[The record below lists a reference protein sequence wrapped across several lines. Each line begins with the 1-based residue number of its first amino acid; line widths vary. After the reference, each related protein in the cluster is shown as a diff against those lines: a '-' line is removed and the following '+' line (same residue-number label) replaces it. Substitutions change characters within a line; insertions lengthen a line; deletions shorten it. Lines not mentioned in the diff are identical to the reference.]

1 MRRNKGR
8 QEMFNGNRFLVLIFS
23 GIFCFAGCSS
33 LQKPKPKINYYT
45 LEYTV
50 PETKDLKPI
59 DAVLRVDRFGVAPA
73 YNSNRMI
80 YQDKSFKRDE
90 YVYSKWIANPGDFA
104 TYFLARDLRD
114 SGLFKAVF
122 TYKSHLAAS
131 YALEG
136 SVDEFLEQDATEGWN
151 VMLSLSITLEV
162 LQEPDVSKRI
172 LFQKSYHVTR
182 PCKEEHPRGLA
193 ETMSLAMG
201 EVSEKIIRDVYTVL
215 KKQ

>member
-1 MRRNKGR
+1 MLKN
-8 QEMFNGNRFLVLIFS
+8 ERFLVLIFC
-23 GIFCFAGCSS
+23 GFFCFAGCSA
-33 LQKPKPKINYYT
+33 LNKPKPKIHHFT

-50 PETKDLKPI
+50 LKIEDLKPI

-80 YQDKSFKRDE
+80 YRDQSFKRDE
-90 YVYSKWIANPGDFA
+90 YVYSKWIGNPGDIV

-131 YALEG
+131 YAMEG
-136 SVDEFLEQDATEGWN
+136 SVDEFFEWDTPEGWDAVLGLN
-151 VMLSLSITLEV
+151 ITLVV

-172 LFQKSYHVTR
+172 LFQKSYRVTR
-182 PCKEEHPRGLA
+182 RCKEEHPRGLA

-201 EVSEKIIRDVYTVL
+201 EVSLKIIRDVYTVL
-215 KKQ
+215 KEP

>member
-1 MRRNKGR
+1 MLSN
-8 QEMFNGNRFLVLIFS
+8 ERFLVF
-23 GIFCFAGCSS
+23 IFCGLFCLSGCSA
-33 LQKPKPKINYYT
+33 LNKPKPKIHHFT

-50 PETKDLKPI
+50 PKIEDLKPI

-80 YQDKSFKRDE
+80 YRDKSFKRDE
-90 YVYSKWIANPGDFA
+90 YVYSKWIANPGGFA

-136 SVDEFLEQDATEGWN
+136 SVDEFFEWDTPEGWDAVLGLN
-151 VMLSLSITLEV
+151 ITLVV
-162 LQEPDVSKRI
+162 LQEPDISKRI
-172 LFQKSYHVTR
+172 LFQKSYRATR
-182 PCKEEHPRGLA
+182 RCKEEHPRGFA
-193 ETMSLAMG
+193 ETMSLAMQ
-201 EVSEKIIRDVYTVL
+201 EVSLKIIRDVYTVL
-215 KKQ
+215 KEQQ

>member
-1 MRRNKGR
+1 MLKSERL
-8 QEMFNGNRFLVLIFS
+8 LVLIFC
-23 GIFCFAGCSS
+23 GLFCLTGCSA
-33 LQKPKPKINYYT
+33 LEKPKPKIHHFT

-50 PETKDLKPI
+50 LKIEDLKPI

-80 YQDKSFKRDE
+80 YRDQSFKRDE
-90 YVYSKWIANPGDFA
+90 YVYSKWIGNPGDIV

-131 YALEG
+131 YAMEG
-136 SVDEFLEQDATEGWN
+136 SVDEFFEWDTPEGWDAVLGLN
-151 VMLSLSITLEV
+151 ITLVV

-172 LFQKSYHVTR
+172 LFQKSYRVTR
-182 PCKEEHPRGLA
+182 RCKEEHPRGLA

-201 EVSEKIIRDVYTVL
+201 EVSLKIIRDVYTVL
-215 KKQ
+215 KEP

>member
-1 MRRNKGR
+1 MLNA
-8 QEMFNGNRFLVLIFS
+8 NPFLVLIVS
-23 GIFCFAGCSS
+23 SVFCFAGCSALS
-33 LQKPKPKINYYT
+33 KPKPKIHHYT

-50 PETKDLKPI
+50 PKIEDRKPI
-59 DAVLRVDRFGVAPA
+59 DAVLRVNRFGMAPA

-90 YVYSKWIANPGDFA
+90 YVYSKWIANPGSFA

-131 YALEG
+131 YGLEG
-136 SVDEFLEQDATEGWN
+136 SVDEFFEQDAEDGWN
-151 VMLSLSITLEV
+151 AVLALSVTLEV
-162 LQEPDVSKRI
+162 LYEPDISKRI
-172 LFQKSYHVTR
+172 LFQKSYRVVR

-193 ETMSLAMG
+193 ETMSMAMQ
-201 EVSEKIIRDVYTVL
+201 EVSQKIILDVYTVL
-215 KKQ
+215 KARK

>member
-1 MRRNKGR
+1 MLKS
-8 QEMFNGNRFLVLIFS
+8 ERFLVLIFC
-23 GIFCFAGCSS
+23 GLFCLAGCSA
-33 LQKPKPKINYYT
+33 LNKPKPKINHFT

-50 PETKDLKPI
+50 LKIEDLKPI

-80 YQDKSFKRDE
+80 YRDKSFKRDE
-90 YVYSKWIANPGDFA
+90 YVYSKWIGNPGDIV

-122 TYKSHLAAS
+122 TYKSHQSAS
-131 YALEG
+131 YAMEG
-136 SVDEFLEQDATEGWN
+136 SVDEFFEWDTPEGWDA
-151 VMLSLSITLEV
+151 VLGLSITLVV

-172 LFQKSYHVTR
+172 LFQKSYRVTR
-182 PCKEEHPRGLA
+182 RCKEEHPRGLA
-193 ETMSLAMG
+193 ETMSLAMQ

-215 KKQ
+215 KDQQ

>member
-1 MRRNKGR
+1 MLKSERL
-8 QEMFNGNRFLVLIFS
+8 LVLIFC
-23 GIFCFAGCSS
+23 GLFCLSGCSA
-33 LQKPKPKINYYT
+33 LNKPKPKIHHFT

-50 PETKDLKPI
+50 PKIEDLKPI

-80 YQDKSFKRDE
+80 YRDKSFKRDE
-90 YVYSKWIANPGDFA
+90 YVYSKWIANPGGFA

-136 SVDEFLEQDATEGWN
+136 SVDEFFEWDTPEGWDAVLGLN
-151 VMLSLSITLEV
+151 ITLVV
-162 LQEPDVSKRI
+162 LQEPDISKRI
-172 LFQKSYHVTR
+172 LFQKSYRVIR
-182 PCKEEHPRGLA
+182 RCKEEHPRGFA
-193 ETMSLAMG
+193 ETMSLAMQ
-201 EVSEKIIRDVYTVL
+201 EVSEKIILDVYAVL
-215 KKQ
+215 KEQQ

>member
-1 MRRNKGR
+1 MLKSERL
-8 QEMFNGNRFLVLIFS
+8 LVLIFC
-23 GIFCFAGCSS
+23 GLFCLAGCSA
-33 LQKPKPKINYYT
+33 LNKPKPKIHHFT

-50 PETKDLKPI
+50 PKIKDLKPI
-59 DAVLRVDRFGVAPA
+59 DVVLRVDRFGVAPA

-80 YQDKSFKRDE
+80 FRDQSFKRDE
-90 YVYSKWIANPGDFA
+90 YIYSKWIANPGGFA

-122 TYKSHLAAS
+122 TYKSHQAAS

-136 SVDEFLEQDATEGWN
+136 SVDEFFEWDTPEGWDAVLGLN
-151 VMLSLSITLEV
+151 ITLVV

-172 LFQKSYHVTR
+172 LFQKSYRVTR
-182 PCKEEHPRGLA
+182 RCKEEHPRGLA

-201 EVSEKIIRDVYTVL
+201 EVSLKIIRDVYTVL
-215 KKQ
+215 KEP